1 MPCWLQP
8 GISESRRNRAART
21 FDGIAGK
28 AINAAKV
35 LKTLGEEPIA
45 TGFLGGARGE
55 EIQRSLREREI
66 GQEFIW
72 VPVNTR
78 QCVTVIDER
87 TRTQTELVEES
98 QPLPSGKYDELLA
111 AVERRLSSC
120 RAIIMSGTLT
130 PGGPADF

>member
-1 MPCWLQP
+1 MILCVGPTPAAQRVMVF
-8 GISESRRNRAART
+8 ESLALDQVNRAART

-87 TRTQTELVEES
+87 ARTQTELVEES
-98 QPLPSGKYDELLA
+98 QPVPSGKYDE
-111 AVERRLSSC
+111 
-120 RAIIMSGTLT
+120 
-130 PGGPADF
+130 